1 MAKKKSEAVAEEIVD
16 DESVIEEAA
25 PAEEKAPEPLMYVG
39 PTIPGIGIQNRVY
52 TEIPAG
58 AQEAF
63 GKLPEL
69 RNLFLKIEQYP
80 MAERM
85 LREQKGFVFSAFS
98 KALALKGGNES

>member
-1 MAKKKSEAVAEEIVD
+1 MAKKKSEAVAEEIVA
-16 DESVIEEAA
+16 DEAVISSAT
-25 PAEEKAPEPLMYVG
+25 AEEKAPEPLMYVG

-80 MAERM
+80 MAEKM
-85 LREQKGFVFSAFS
+85 LRDQKGFVFSAFS
-98 KALALKGGNES
+98 KALTLKGGNES